1 MGYREGTIYNLIKV
15 VPRMR
20 WYKNLRMMYKIM
32 LPIGALLLI
41 TVGSMEIFATD
52 SSSKAIEKVAK
63 KEISA
68 LAGEYSGLIL
78 NYMTHAQGQAEGL
91 ASTFAQFRREN
102 IDLSRKD
109 AISMLIGLIKGDDNF
124 IGGSNAWEPNAF
136 DGRDAEYANTELH
149 DKTGRHIPYVFRAG
163 GGIEVVPLAE
173 YFVPGDG
180 DYYLKPIER
189 RKTYITPP
197 YPYDVDG
204 KRLMLTT
211 IGAPIMLDGRPLG
224 VVCVDMPI
232 TNISNIVSRIRP
244 YETGYAWLM
253 MQDGDFIYH
262 PSEERIGKNMFD
274 VDESVNKTNLRR
286 ALQDGESF
294 FEIRVA
300 AANGQRSMIQYVPI
314 EFKDSGQRWYLAV
327 SAPLDKI
334 LADAHTLTRDLL
346 VMGGVALLLVMLA
359 IYFVARSI
367 SKPIGVLADAAREVA
382 GGKMDVRL
390 DESMFGGEL
399 LELNTALSDM
409 LTGLVENISKSE
421 QMAEQAKEQT
431 EKAQLALKEADE
443 ARAQAENAKR
453 EGMLQAADHL
463 AGIVSQVASASQE
476 LTAQIDES
484 SRGSETQRERT
495 SESATAMEQMNA
507 SVMEVARSAA
517 EAADSADNARG
528 EAEKGGTIVNDVVT
542 HINRVQ
548 AMTVEMEKGLG
559 TLGEQADG
567 IGKIMN
573 VITDIADQTNLLA
586 LNAAIEAARA
596 GEAGRGFAVVA
607 DEVRKLAEK
616 TMDATKEVG
625 DFISAIQSGT
635 RENIDGMTKAAAEV
649 SASTESAN
657 KAGDALMGIV
667 EIVEETAGQVR
678 SIATASE
685 EQSAASEQINRGIEE
700 VNLIANDNAQA
711 MRESTTAVEELMRL
725 GEELTAL
732 IEELR
737 NS

>member
-1 MGYREGTIYNLIKV
+1 MKWFR
-15 VPRMR
+15 
-20 WYKNLRMMYKIM
+20 NLRMMYKIM
-32 LPIGALLLI
+32 LPVGALLLL
-41 TVGSMEIFATD
+41 TLGSMEYFAMD

-68 LAGEYSGLIL
+68 LAGEYSGRIL
-78 NYMTHAQGQAEGL
+78 NYMDYAQGQAKGV

-102 IDLSRKD
+102 IELSRSE
-109 AISMLIGLIKGDDNF
+109 AIAMMVGLIKGDDNF

-136 DGRDAEYANTELH
+136 DGRDAEFANTEMH
-149 DKTGRHIPYVFRAG
+149 DKTGRHIPYIYRAG
-163 GGIEVVPLAE
+163 GGIEVSPLVE
-173 YFVPGDG
+173 YFIPGDG

-189 RKTYITPP
+189 RRPYITPP

-211 IGAPIMLDGRPLG
+211 IGAPIMVDGRPLG

-232 TNISNIVSRIRP
+232 TNISELVSQIRP
-244 YETGYAWLM
+244 YGTGYAWLM
-253 MQDGDFIYH
+253 MPDGNFIYH
-262 PSEERIGKNMFD
+262 PNDERIGKNIFD
-274 VDESVNKTNLRR
+274 TAEFEDEAGLRR
-286 ALQDGESF
+286 AMEDGKPF
-294 FEIRVA
+294 FEVRVA
-300 AANGQRSMIQYVPI
+300 SANGERSMVQYVPI

-334 LADAHTLTRDLL
+334 LVDAHILTRDLL
-346 VMGGVALLLVMLA
+346 TMGGIALVLVMIA
-359 IYFVARSI
+359 IFFVARSI
-367 SKPIGVLADAAREVA
+367 SKPIGVITGGAMEVA
-382 GGKMDVRL
+382 GGNFNIRL
-390 DESMFGGEL
+390 DDSIFGGEL
-399 LELNTALSDM
+399 KDLHSAMRAMLS
-409 LTGLVENISKSE
+409 GLVENISKAE
-421 QMAEQAKEQT
+421 KMAEEAKDQT
-431 EKAQLALKEADE
+431 EKAQVALKEADE
-443 ARAQAENAKR
+443 ARAEAENAKR
-453 EGMLQAADHL
+453 EGMLHAADQL

-495 SESATAMEQMNA
+495 AESATAMEQMNA
-507 SVMEVARSAA
+507 SVLEVARNAA
-517 EAADSADNARG
+517 EAADSADNART
-528 EAEKGGTIVNDVVT
+528 EAENGGSIVNDVVER
-542 HINRVQ
+542 INRVQ
-548 AMTVEMEKGLG
+548 GMTVEMEKGLG
-559 TLGEQADG
+559 MLGEQADG

-625 DFISAIQSGT
+625 DYISAIQSGT

-657 KAGDALMGIV
+657 KAGDALQGIV

-685 EQSAASEQINRGIEE
+685 EQSAASEQINRSIEE

-711 MRESTTAVEELMRL
+711 MRESSTAVEELMHL
-725 GEELTAL
+725 GEQLTEL

-737 NS
+737 RS

>member
-1 MGYREGTIYNLIKV
+1 
-15 VPRMR
+15 MR
-20 WYKNLRMMYKIM
+20 WFKNLRMMYKIM
-32 LPIGALLLI
+32 LPVGALLLL
-41 TVGSMEIFATD
+41 TVGSMEYFATE
-52 SSSKAIEKVAK
+52 SSSEAIEQVAK

-68 LAGEYSGLIL
+68 LAGEYSGLIK

-91 ASTFAQFRREN
+91 ASTFAQIRREK
-102 IDLSRKD
+102 IELSRKD
-109 AISMLIGLIKGDDNF
+109 AISMLIGLIKGNDNF
-124 IGGSNAWEPNAF
+124 IGGCNAWEPNAF
-136 DGRDAEYANTELH
+136 DGRDAEYANTEMH

-163 GGIEVVPLAE
+163 DEMKVVPLAE
-173 YFVPGDG
+173 YFIPGDG

-224 VVCVDMPI
+224 VVCVDVPI
-232 TNISNIVSRIRP
+232 DKISNVVSKIHP
-244 YETGYAWLM
+244 YGTGYAWLM
-253 MQDGDFIYH
+253 MDDGTFIHH
-262 PSEERIGKNMFD
+262 PNEEFAGKSIFD
-274 VDESVNKTNLRR
+274 VSSFEDEAGLRK
-286 ALQDGESF
+286 AMKNGESF
-294 FEIRVA
+294 FEVRVSA
-300 AANGQRSMIQYVPI
+300 DTGVKSMVQYVPV
-314 EFKDSGQRWYLAV
+314 EFIGTGLRWYLAV
-327 SAPLDKI
+327 SAPMDKI
-334 LADAHTLTRDLL
+334 LANAHTLTMD
-346 VMGGVALLLVMLA
+346 MLTIGA
-359 IYFVARSI
+359 VSFVLFMIAMYFVARSI
-367 SKPIGVLADAAREVA
+367 SKPIGVMADAAKEVA
-382 GGKMDVRL
+382 GGNMDIRL
-390 DESMFGGEL
+390 DDSMFGGEL
-399 LELNTALSDM
+399 LDLNTALKDM
-409 LTGLVENISKSE
+409 LNGLVENISKAE
-421 QMAEQAKEQT
+421 HMAEEAKEQT
-431 EKAQLALKEADE
+431 AKAQVAVKEADQ
-443 ARAQAENAKR
+443 ARAEAENAKR
-453 EGMLQAADHL
+453 EGMLQAADQL
-463 AGIVSQVASASQE
+463 AGIVSQVASASHE

-495 SESATAMEQMNA
+495 AESATAMEQMNA
-507 SVMEVARSAA
+507 SVLEVARNAA

-528 EAEKGGTIVNDVVT
+528 EAEKGGTIVNDVVA

-548 AMTVEMEKGLG
+548 EMTVEMEKGLG

-625 DFISAIQSGT
+625 DFISAIQKGT
-635 RENIDGMTKAAAEV
+635 RENIDGMTKAAVEV

-657 KAGDALMGIV
+657 KAGDALNGIV
-667 EIVEETAGQVR
+667 EIVEETASQVR

-711 MRESTTAVEELMRL
+711 MRESTTAVEELKRL

>member
-1 MGYREGTIYNLIKV
+1 
-15 VPRMR
+15 
-20 WYKNLRMMYKIM
+20 MMYKIM
-32 LPIGALLLI
+32 LPVGALLLL
-41 TVGSMEIFATD
+41 TLGSMQYFAND
-52 SSSKAIEKVAK
+52 SSSKAIEKVAR

-68 LAGEYSGLIL
+68 LAGEYSGQIL
-78 NYMTHAQGQAEGL
+78 NYMTHAQGQAQGL
-91 ASTFAQFRREN
+91 ASTFAQFRHEN
-102 IDLSRKD
+102 IALSRQD
-109 AISMLIGLIKGDDNF
+109 AISMLVGLIKGDDNF

-136 DGRDAEYANTELH
+136 DGRDAEFANTELH
-149 DKTGRHIPYVFRAG
+149 DKTGRHIPYAYRAG

-189 RKTYITPP
+189 RKPYITPP

-211 IGAPIMLDGRPLG
+211 VGAPIMLDGRALG

-232 TNISNIVSRIRP
+232 TNISDLVSQIRP
-244 YETGYAWLM
+244 YGTGYAWLM
-253 MQDGDFIYH
+253 MPNGDYIYH
-262 PSEERIGKNMFD
+262 PTDNLIGKNIFD
-274 VDESVNKTNLRR
+274 TAEFDDEAGLRR
-286 ALQDGESF
+286 AMDDGVPF
-294 FEIRVA
+294 FEVRIA
-300 AANGQRSMIQYVPI
+300 AANGERSMVQYIPI

-327 SAPLDKI
+327 SAPMNKI
-334 LADAHTLTRDLL
+334 LADAHTLTVDLL
-346 VMGGVALLLVMLA
+346 TMGAIALVLVMIA
-359 IYFVARSI
+359 IFFVARSI
-367 SKPIGVLADAAREVA
+367 SKPIGIIADAAMEVA
-382 GGKMDVRL
+382 DGNYKIKL
-390 DESMFGGEL
+390 DESIFGGEL
-399 LELNTALSDM
+399 KDLNSAMTAM

-421 QMAEQAKEQT
+421 KMADEAKEQT
-431 EKAQLALKEADE
+431 EKAQIALKEADV
-443 ARAQAENAKR
+443 ARAEAENAKR
-453 EGMLQAADHL
+453 EGMLHAADQL

-495 SESATAMEQMNA
+495 AESATAMEQMNA
-507 SVMEVARSAA
+507 SVLEVARNAA
-517 EAADSADNARG
+517 EAADSADNARS
-528 EAEKGGTIVNDVVT
+528 EAENGGTIVNDVVER
-542 HINRVQ
+542 INRVQ
-548 AMTVEMEKGLG
+548 GMTVEMEKGLG
-559 TLGEQADG
+559 MLGEQADG
-567 IGKIMN
+567 IGKIMS

-596 GEAGRGFAVVA
+596 GDAGRGFAVVA

-625 DFISAIQSGT
+625 DYISAIQSGT

-649 SASTESAN
+649 SASTDSAN
-657 KAGDALMGIV
+657 KAGDALKDIV

-685 EQSAASEQINRGIEE
+685 EQSAASEQINRSIEE

-711 MRESTTAVEELMRL
+711 MRESSTAVEELMHL
-725 GEELTAL
+725 GEQLSEL

-737 NS
+737 RA

>member
-1 MGYREGTIYNLIKV
+1 MKWYR
-15 VPRMR
+15 
-20 WYKNLRMMYKIM
+20 NLRMMYKIM
-32 LPIGALLLI
+32 LPVGALLLL
-41 TVGSMEIFATD
+41 TLGSMEYFATD
-52 SSSKAIEKVAK
+52 SSSEAIEKVAR
-63 KEISA
+63 KEIAA
-68 LAGEYSGLIL
+68 LAGDYSGKIL
-78 NYMTHAQGQAEGL
+78 NYMDYALGQAKGV
-91 ASTFAQFRREN
+91 ASTFAEFRRNDIE
-102 IDLSRKD
+102 LSRAD
-109 AISMLIGLIKGDDNF
+109 AIAMMVGLIRGDSSF

-136 DGRDAEYANTELH
+136 DGRDAEFANTEGH
-149 DKTGRHIPYVFRAG
+149 DKTGRHIPYIYWSNG
-163 GGIEVVPLAE
+163 KIEVSPLVE
-173 YFVPGDG
+173 YFIPGDG

-189 RKTYITPP
+189 RKPYITPP
-197 YPYDVDG
+197 YAYDVGG
-204 KRLMLTT
+204 KRMMLTT
-211 IGAPIMLDGRPLG
+211 LGAPIMLNGSPLG

-232 TNISNIVSRIRP
+232 TKISELVSRIRP
-244 YETGYAWLM
+244 YGDGYAWLM
-253 MQDGDFIYH
+253 MPGGEFIYH

-274 VDESVNKTNLRR
+274 VDESVNESDLRR
-286 ALQDGESF
+286 AFEDGESF

-300 AANGQRSMIQYVPI
+300 AANGKKSMIQYVPI
-314 EFKDSGQRWYLAV
+314 EFQDSGQRWYLAV

-334 LADAHTLTRDLL
+334 LADAHTLTLDLL
-346 VMGGVALLLVMLA
+346 TVGAIALVLVILA
-359 IYFVARSI
+359 IFFVARSI
-367 SKPIGVLADAAREVA
+367 SKPIGIITDGAIEVA
-382 GGKMDVRL
+382 GGNYDIHL
-390 DESMFGGEL
+390 DESIFGGEL
-399 LELNTALSDM
+399 KDLNAAMKAM
-409 LTGLVENISKSE
+409 LLGLVENISKSE
-421 QMAEQAKEQT
+421 KMADEAREQT
-431 EKAQLALKEADE
+431 EKAQVALKEADE
-443 ARAQAENAKR
+443 ARAEAENAKR
-453 EGMLQAADHL
+453 EGMLQAADQL

-495 SESATAMEQMNA
+495 AESATAMEQMNA
-507 SVMEVARSAA
+507 SVMEVARNAA
-517 EAADSADNARG
+517 EAADSADNARS
-528 EAEKGGTIVNDVVT
+528 EADTGGAIVNDVVD
-542 HINRVQ
+542 HINKVQ

-559 TLGEQADG
+559 MLGEQADG

-649 SASTESAN
+649 VASTESAN
-657 KAGDALMGIV
+657 KAGDALKGIV

-711 MRESTTAVEELMRL
+711 MRESSTAVEELMHL
-725 GEELTAL
+725 GEQLSEL

-737 NS
+737 RA

>member
-1 MGYREGTIYNLIKV
+1 MKWFR
-15 VPRMR
+15 
-20 WYKNLRMMYKIM
+20 NLRMMYKIM
-32 LPIGALLLI
+32 LPVGALLLL
-41 TVGSMEIFATD
+41 TLGSMEYFAMQ

-68 LAGEYSGLIL
+68 LAGEYSGRIL
-78 NYMTHAQGQAEGL
+78 NFMTHAQGQAQGL

-102 IDLSRKD
+102 IELSRQD
-109 AISMLIGLIKGDDNF
+109 AISMLVGLIKGDDNF
-124 IGGSNAWEPNAF
+124 IGGSNGWEPNAF
-136 DGRDAEYANTELH
+136 DGRDAEYANTDLH
-149 DKTGRHIPYVFRAG
+149 DKTGRLIPYAFRAG
-163 GGIEVVPLAE
+163 GDIKVVPLAE

-189 RKTYITPP
+189 RRPYITPP

-204 KRLMLTT
+204 KSLMLTT

-232 TNISNIVSRIRP
+232 TNISELVSKIRP
-244 YETGYAWLM
+244 YGTGYAWLM
-253 MQDGDFIYH
+253 MPNGDFIYH
-262 PSEERIGKNMFD
+262 PNKDRIGKNIFD
-274 VDESVNKTNLRR
+274 TAKFEDEAGLKR
-286 ALQDGESF
+286 ALEDGEPF
-294 FEIRVA
+294 YEVRVA
-300 AANGQRSMIQYVPI
+300 TANSKRSMVQYIPI

-327 SAPLDKI
+327 SAPMDKI
-334 LADAHTLTRDLL
+334 LADAHTLTFDLL
-346 VMGGVALLLVMLA
+346 TMGGIALVLVMIA
-359 IYFVARSI
+359 IFFVARSI
-367 SKPIGVLADAAREVA
+367 SKPIGIITAGAMEVA
-382 GGKMDVRL
+382 NGNFNVRL
-390 DESMFGGEL
+390 DDAIFGGEL
-399 LELNTALSDM
+399 KDLHSAMREM
-409 LTGLVENISKSE
+409 LTGLVENISKAE
-421 QMAEQAKEQT
+421 KMAEEAKDQT
-431 EKAQLALKEADE
+431 EKAQVALKEADE
-443 ARAQAENAKR
+443 ARAEAENAKR
-453 EGMLQAADHL
+453 EGMLHAAEQL

-476 LTAQIDES
+476 LTAQIEES

-495 SESATAMEQMNA
+495 AESATAMEQMNA
-507 SVMEVARSAA
+507 SVMEVARNAA
-517 EAADSADNARG
+517 EAADSADNART
-528 EAEKGGTIVNDVVT
+528 EAENGGTIVNDVVER
-542 HINRVQ
+542 INRVQ
-548 AMTVEMEKGLG
+548 GMTVEMEKGLG
-559 TLGEQADG
+559 MLGEQADG

-625 DFISAIQSGT
+625 GYISAIQSGT
-635 RENIDGMTKAAAEV
+635 RENINGMTKAAAEV

-657 KAGDALMGIV
+657 KAGEALKGIV

-685 EQSAASEQINRGIEE
+685 EQSAASEQINRSIEE

-711 MRESTTAVEELMRL
+711 MRESSTAVEELMHL
-725 GEELTAL
+725 GEQLTEL

-737 NS
+737 RA